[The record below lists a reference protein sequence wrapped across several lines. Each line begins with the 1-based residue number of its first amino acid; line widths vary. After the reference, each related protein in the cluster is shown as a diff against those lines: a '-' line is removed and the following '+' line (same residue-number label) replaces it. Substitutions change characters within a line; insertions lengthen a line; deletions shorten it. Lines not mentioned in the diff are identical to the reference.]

1 MISSNDNRQLSN
13 TLNCAIG
20 HDHEIPLTEF
30 LSGSQTHGL
39 YGYRF
44 YRKGANLWTRT
55 RNAATHLGAR
65 IDISDGNIIIAIGDI
80 CSTPAKVVK
89 SMRLA
94 LRKQCIAPWSRK
106 FVQLPLQG
114 SVAECL
120 SQDANSKAI
129 TKLISQES
137 TLSFKS

>member
-1 MISSNDNRQLSN
+1 MISSIANRQISN

-20 HDHEIPLTEF
+20 HNHEIPLTEL
-30 LSGSQTHGL
+30 LSGSQTHWL

-44 YRKGANLWTRT
+44 YNKGANLWTRI
-55 RNAATHLGAR
+55 RHAATYLGAR
-65 IDISDGNIIIAIGDI
+65 IDISDGNTIIAIDYI

-94 LRKQCIAPWSRK
+94 LRKQEWSK
-106 FVQLPLQG
+106 QFVELPLQG

-120 SQDANSKAI
+120 SQDANVI
-129 TKLISQES
+129 
-137 TLSFKS
+137 